1 MCPACAPCVG
11 YPILSGP
18 RRGEGLDAY
27 GFNLV
32 RGEVKGG
39 FMRAAHDALVLQL
52 WHELRAA
59 GAVPRREAFGIF
71 SHKINQAARRA
82 GTDDKRREG
91 KVPDLELDPFRRTGP
106 DPVYK
111 EHTLLEHK
119 TVSYGL
125 QYQHAITRRC
135 HVVATRAGKVPGE
148 YRSALRKAD
157 RDFNGTPRGTVGP
170 AEALLAT
177 FRLVPLVVG
186 HFAEGSEGL
195 LDLIGRTA
203 RALSAHRW
211 RSLAFKGPVGGVAPA
226 QWGISR
232 RVGVCVARAN
242 AQRLIRCLTQVEAHG
257 GIRDAGAEP
266 RHGWQHTQA
275 REFDGEDFY
284 RAGYGG

>member
-1 MCPACAPCVG
+1 M
-11 YPILSGP
+11 
-18 RRGEGLDAY
+18 
-27 GFNLV
+27 
-32 RGEVKGG
+32 
-39 FMRAAHDALVLQL
+39 
-52 WHELRAA
+52 
-59 GAVPRREAFGIF
+59 
-71 SHKINQAARRA
+71 
-82 GTDDKRREG
+82 
-91 KVPDLELDPFRRTGP
+91 
-106 DPVYK
+106 
-111 EHTLLEHK
+111 
-119 TVSYGL
+119 SYGL

-232 RVGVCVARAN
+232 
-242 AQRLIRCLTQVEAHG
+242 LRCLTQMEAHG